1 MFKWAN
7 STFGQTNES
16 WFFYEVYSK
25 TTFSF
30 PTPKHPQELLNE
42 YQHHFSMSSRVG
54 LHMTSDRRPH
64 VQVCQLER
72 SSAASSCGERL
83 VQLMK
88 ST

>member
-54 LHMTSDRRPH
+54 LHMTS
-64 VQVCQLER
+64 ER
-72 SSAASSCGERL
+72 QTPTRTGL
-83 VQLMK
+83 
-88 ST
+88 STRAFIHRINQQK